1 MKHRLFIA
9 AILPRETTIAIGKI
23 QADLEAFGLPLR
35 PEPPEKLHITFNFL
49 GRIDEEKISD
59 INGIISKTAASFS
72 PLELVPSF
80 MDSMYNKHADS
91 YVYLGLSGDTDTL
104 KSIYKS
110 LSLSLSQI
118 SIPMAERYFPH
129 ITIARF
135 QKSDPV
141 TIKSA
146 MDKIDQYEFNPLPA
160 FTLDN
165 ISLYESLL
173 SQKGSFFRLIGQQPL
188 R

>member
-9 AILPRETTIAIGKI
+9 ANLPRETALAIGKI
-23 QADLEAFGLPLR
+23 QADLEALKLPLR
-35 PEPPEKLHITFNFL
+35 PEPQEKLHITFNFL

-59 INGIISKTAASFS
+59 INEIVSKTAASFS
-72 PLELVPSF
+72 SPGLIPSF
-80 MDSMYNKHADS
+80 LDSMYNKHADS
-91 YVYLGLSGDTDTL
+91 YVYLGLSGDTDVL

-110 LSLSLSQI
+110 LSLELSRISL
-118 SIPMAERYFPH
+118 PMAERYFPH

-135 QKSDPV
+135 QKADPV
-141 TIKSA
+141 TVKSA

-160 FTLDN
+160 FALDN

-173 SQKGSFFRLIGQQPL
+173 SQKGSYFRLIGQQPL
-188 R
+188 H